1 MAEKQTKAQQNEER
15 IKNREQIKQQN
26 AENPN
31 ALYWLPFSGRHG
43 YTVAKTLRDID
54 RDYNRIIRSSGY
66 GIPIENVQSLQS
78 EIRDFATRIWNLVTE
93 HIPRLHTVQVEK
105 SYMLNND
112 LNERRQKA
120 KIYASI
126 FFLPR
131 STELAWIG
139 MAVKQIE
146 ETGEIMQS
154 TDLDGLKRL
163 TRECYDVVNKELTEL
178 AEKLSKMTP
187 PRRKPAAESR

>member
-1 MAEKQTKAQQNEER
+1 MSEKQTKAQQKEER

-31 ALYWLPFSGRHG
+31 SLYWLPFSGRHG
-43 YTVAKTLRDID
+43 YEVASTLRNID

-66 GIPIENVQSLQS
+66 GIPIEQVQSLQS
-78 EIRDFATRIWNLVTE
+78 ELREFATRIWGLVTE

-120 KIYASI
+120 KIFASI

-131 STELAWIG
+131 STELAWLG

-146 ETGEIMQS
+146 ETGAIMQN
-154 TDLDGLKRL
+154 TDLEGLQRL
-163 TRECYDVVNKELTEL
+163 IKECYDVINKELKEL
-178 AEKLSKMTP
+178 AAKLSIMAP
-187 PRRKPAAESR
+187 ARKRLVASK